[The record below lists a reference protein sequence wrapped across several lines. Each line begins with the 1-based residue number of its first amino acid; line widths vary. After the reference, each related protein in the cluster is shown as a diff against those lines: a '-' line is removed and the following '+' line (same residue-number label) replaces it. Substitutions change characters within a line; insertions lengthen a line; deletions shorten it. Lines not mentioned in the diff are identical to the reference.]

1 MARKFS
7 KPRVLNMFYGYPAEL
22 VAAWCCVSPQT
33 ADKYKRNA
41 LKPSKQAIALFRL
54 HANKRII
61 PDGWQGWK
69 FHDGKLVDPENV
81 SLTRAQLGA
90 YQYVYQ
96 LASSRAP
103 DEVAK
108 ILQELMTAS

>member
-1 MARKFS
+1 
-7 KPRVLNMFYGYPAEL
+7 MFYGYPAEL

-54 HANKRII
+54 RADKRVI
-61 PDGWQGWK
+61 PGEWTGWG
-69 FHDGKLVDPENV
+69 FHDGKLFNAAGVPF
-81 SLTRAQLGA
+81 TRTQLEA
-90 YQYVYQ
+90 YQYIYQ

-108 ILQELMTAS
+108 VLCDLMIA